1 MCDQVNN
8 GLIKTKVVWLASMV
22 LQSDVATYAFSW
34 RKQGCLIYDIWWRSI
49 MCLDIVMDAQ
59 KVNDPLHLKSTQYL
73 QKVKNRY
80 DDILWEKGRGYCDGI
95 GKNCECS
102 DPWITKWI
110 VPF

>member
-22 LQSDVATYAFSW
+22 LQSDVAAYAFSW
-34 RKQGCLIYDIWWRSI
+34 RKQARLIYDICRWRSI

-59 KVNDPLHLKSTQYL
+59 KVNDPLHLKSTQYF

-80 DDILWEKGRGYCDGI
+80 DDILWE
-95 GKNCECS
+95 N
-102 DPWITKWI
+102 
-110 VPF
+110 